1 MNRWYVVFV
10 ALLIAGPLWVWSSR
24 LPVVANPE
32 ALSAEPAVGRPAP
45 DFTLTTV
52 TGETLQLSELR
63 GQPVVL
69 NFWATWCGPCRNE
82 MPALEAASQRFA
94 GEVAFVGVDQ
104 GESQDV
110 VTEYLNELGVTFAVP
125 LDHDMAVGERYRVGG
140 LPTTYFVDAEGIIR
154 HMWMGEMNAV
164 VLAEGVA
171 KVWP

>member
-1 MNRWYVVFV
+1 MNRWHLFFV
-10 ALLIAGPLWVWSSR
+10 ALLIAGPLWLWSSR
-24 LPVVANPE
+24 LPVTANQGELTP
-32 ALSAEPAVGRPAP
+32 EPAVGRPAP

-52 TGETLQLSELR
+52 AGETVQLSALR

-94 GEVAFVGVDQ
+94 GEVAFMGVDQ
-104 GESQDV
+104 GESQAV
-110 VTEYLNELGVTFAVP
+110 VAAYLDELGVTFTVP
-125 LDHDMAVGERYRVGG
+125 LDSDMAVGDRYHVGG

-171 KVWP
+171 KIWP